1 MLLVERDNID
11 SQFMRLEP
19 IFDAV
24 KINNYYNR
32 FTCKKQRKVLR
43 IKLCVLFF
51 NLVQC
56 FGNVAADPFAFGS
69 F

>member
-11 SQFMRLEP
+11 SQFIRLEP

-32 FTCKKQRKVLR
+32 FTCKKQRKVLGV
-43 IKLCVLFF
+43 KLSVLLL
-51 NLVQC
+51 NLMQC
-56 FGNVAADPFAFGS
+56 FGDVAADPFAFGG